1 MHPHR
6 TLEHKIVSYSNWF
19 ITLCTGPHSPPGMP
33 KIPCL
38 LISNNKHVV
47 DGGGGG
53 KDAGDSSSKPGGAD
67 ITVHF
72 R

>member
-1 MHPHR
+1 
-6 TLEHKIVSYSNWF
+6 
-19 ITLCTGPHSPPGMP
+19 MP

-53 KDAGDSSSKPGGAD
+53 KDAGDSSPKPGGAD